1 MAINKRAYYTVNMYR
16 AYWALLVRIAITV
29 VNHQI
34 QYDIE
39 QRGPQHE
46 PSGGGYNTG
55 LSVSVLLQA
64 RRADTTASQK

>member
-1 MAINKRAYYTVNMYR
+1 M
-16 AYWALLVRIAITV
+16 YWALLVRIAITV

-39 QRGPQHE
+39 QRGPKHE

-55 LSVSVLLQA
+55 LSVPSVLLQA